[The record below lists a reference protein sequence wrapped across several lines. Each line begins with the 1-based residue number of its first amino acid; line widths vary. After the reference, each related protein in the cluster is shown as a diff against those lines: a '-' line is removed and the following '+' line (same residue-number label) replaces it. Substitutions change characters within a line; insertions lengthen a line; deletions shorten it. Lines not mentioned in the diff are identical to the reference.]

1 MITVIVSVTD
11 QKEPL
16 VFENVEHYWE
26 TRRGLEIIQDDLY
39 QSTTTVIMK
48 DNILRY
54 TISEHR

>member
-16 VFENVEHYWE
+16 VFEHVEHYWE